1 MCFGGERRLQV
12 RLRHA
17 RGAHGKGQRKNSDEE
32 FLECAKIEQVESKA
46 LSAGCKSICYICSL
60 FIVKFLC
67 DFW

>member
-1 MCFGGERRLQV
+1 M
-12 RLRHA
+12 HA
-17 RGAHGKGQRKNSDEE
+17 GSHGKGRRKNSDEV

-46 LSAGCKSICYICSL
+46 LLAGCKSICYICSL